1 MYKNKK
7 RGYDM
12 KLSFSTLGCPD
23 FNWSEIYSM
32 ARDFRFDGIEVRGI
46 GDDICEDKS
55 RPFSDEHLP
64 ATIEKLR
71 KLNLEIPCLSSGC
84 ALKFRD
90 REKENIDELK
100 KYISLAEK
108 LGTPYIR
115 VLGDLTPMP
124 DGEVDDDYIISVI
137 NLLRGILIVKDYYME
152 KYLKRK
158 QNQANYHII

>member
-1 MYKNKK
+1 
-7 RGYDM
+7 M

-115 VLGDLTPMP
+115 VLGDI
-124 DGEVDDDYIISVI
+124 YISIDKVRSQALEYGHSFKRELYFLSI
-137 NLLRGILIVKDYYME
+137 HGFLHLLMQR
-152 KYLKRK
+152 
-158 QNQANYHII
+158 